1 MESNNQTKPNRA
13 IIINNAINYML
24 KMFKSGNFPQSVSMS
39 IIRKHEGDYI
49 PSDSWSLGNR
59 IFMRSQGTNDARGFR
74 QWQQV
79 NRKVK
84 KGTKAIHIFSPI
96 MKKIT
101 ETDQKT
107 GEELQKTIII
117 GFSPLPVF
125 RYEDTEGDPLKK
137 YDYAPRT
144 YPPFFDVAEKLGIE
158 VTYKPLR
165 SNYYGLYNSISDN
178 ITLCSDSAITYYHEL
193 AHALDN
199 RLNPDFYKLGK
210 ERKEIVAEFAGI
222 ILCQL
227 SGISGYEDQSYKYIR
242 EYCKND
248 KTDAAILKSI
258 MGVLADV
265 EKIVEEVLSVSNDFE
280 RVDNDAE
287 DSNLIFGA

>member
-1 MESNNQTKPNRA
+1 MKSNNSTKPKRA
-13 IIINNAINYML
+13 AIINNAINNML
-24 KMFKSGNFPQSVSMS
+24 HMFKSGNFPQSVAMS
-39 IIRKHEGDYI
+39 IISKHEGDTI
-49 PSDSWSLGNR
+49 PSDNWTLGNR
-59 IFMRSQGTNDARGFR
+59 LFMKMQGTEDARGFR

-79 NRKVK
+79 NRTVK
-84 KGTKAIHIFSPI
+84 KGAKSIHIFSPI

-101 ETDQKT
+101 EIDEET
-107 GEELQKTIII
+107 GEELQKAVII

-125 RYEDTEGDPLKK
+125 RYEDTEGEPLKK
-137 YDYAPRT
+137 YDYTPKT

-165 SNYYGLYNSISDN
+165 SNYFGLYNSHFDK

-193 AHALDN
+193 AHALDK
-199 RLNPDFYKLGK
+199 RLNPNFDKLSK
-210 ERKEIVAEFAGI
+210 ERKEIVAEFTGI
-222 ILCQL
+222 VLCQL

-248 KTDAAILKSI
+248 KTDEAILKSI

-265 EKIVEEVLSVSNDFE
+265 EKIVDKVLSVS
-280 RVDNDAE
+280 DN
-287 DSNLIFGA
+287 NIC